1 MLSDHLRLRSTQS
14 CISETFKPRN
24 LRLLQTISKTTIR
37 EANGYRLCSWRA
49 KLLSTTTTVMCT
61 HLWRCTLILCFR
73 ADYSNALSCVRVSSA
88 VGDLRLVNNA
98 CGRNLAFF
106 LDRLTERVQSG
117 NGSQQQLEIDEEML
131 AYVSGDMQGCTENS
145 WVWTG
150 SETGM
155 KLNNGSFHFNFGGPL
170 HPSTDVNAR
179 DGGDMASDTLGLR
192 PILTDSDKREW
203 GGWERVERMIH
214 HLLDDQR
221 KRAQHPQAYYHQ
233 PSHNSGKRLHLAPP
247 EGPAPGPASAGTSP
261 NGTSRISIANII

>member
-1 MLSDHLRLRSTQS
+1 MVS
-14 CISETFKPRN
+14 CGSEARNSVISQILKPWK
-24 LRLLQTISKTTIR
+24 LCPLQTIPGTTTY
-37 EANGYRLCSWRA
+37 EANDQRLCSWRA
-49 KLLSTTTTVMCT
+49 KVVSTTTSVMCT

-73 ADYSNALSCVRVSSA
+73 ADYTNALSCVRVSSA

-117 NGSQQQLEIDEEML
+117 NGSQQQLEMDEEML

-155 KLNNGSFHFNFGGPL
+155 KLNNGSSHFNFGGPL
-170 HPSTDVNAR
+170 HPSTDANAR
-179 DGGDMASDTLGLR
+179 DGGDMASDALSLR
-192 PILTDSDKREW
+192 HILTDSEKREW
-203 GGWERVERMIH
+203 GGWERVERMIRN
-214 HLLDDQR
+214 LLDDQR
-221 KRAQHPQAYYHQ
+221 KRAQHSQAYYHQ
-233 PSHNSGKRLHLAPP
+233 PSHNPGKRLHLAPP
-247 EGPAPGPASAGTSP
+247 EVPAPGPASSGTSP